1 MRGLPLPG
9 RLSLQVSLVSLQGSL
24 PAQVGLFPLVR
35 WFIGFALLLPSLV
48 LAHPAG
54 SAADAKPA
62 PSSPKRAAVKTHKDD
77 VKSGAAPA
85 DRCVHVV
92 RRGESLSRIAARHHV
107 ARQSIITANRLTD
120 PGALRVGQRLQ
131 IPECAGAAPQ
141 RVARRE
147 SGVVPPPVVLDSES
161 LLARVGPRRI
171 PTRLFVAVPDFNGD
185 GVQFQWPID
194 GPIASGFGRRPR
206 GWHAGIDIKAE
217 MGAPIRAA
225 AAGTVLFSGA
235 ERFYGRMIKLE
246 HAGGFTTTYAH
257 NLENLVE
264 VGDTVEAGAVIG
276 TVGRSGHASA
286 SHLHFEIRREGI
298 AYNPTH
304 LLDGPEVPVLASDP
318 GVPLGDDEDRE

>member
-1 MRGLPLPG
+1 MRGLI
-9 RLSLQVSLVSLQGSL
+9 
-24 PAQVGLFPLVR
+24 GL
-35 WFIGFALLLPSLV
+35 ALLLPSLV
-48 LAHPAG
+48 FAHPAV
-54 SAADAKPA
+54 SASDAKPA
-62 PSSPKRAAVKTHKDD
+62 TSSPRRAVAKPPKDD
-77 VKSGAAPA
+77 VKSVAATA
-85 DRCVHVV
+85 DRCVHVM

-107 ARQSIITANRLTD
+107 ARQSIITANHLAS

-131 IPECAGAAPQ
+131 IPGCKGAAPP

-171 PTRLFVAVPDFNGD
+171 PTRLFVAVPDFTGD

-194 GPIASGFGRRPR
+194 GPIASGFGRRPK
-206 GWHAGIDIKAE
+206 GWHAGIDIQAD
-217 MGAPIRAA
+217 MGTPIRAS
-225 AAGTVLFSGA
+225 AAGTVLVSGA

-246 HAGGFTTTYAH
+246 HAGGFTSTYAH

-264 VGDTVEAGAVIG
+264 VGDAVEAGAVIG

-298 AYNPTH
+298 AYNPMH
-304 LLDGPEVPVLASDP
+304 LLEGREAPVLASAP
-318 GVPLGDDEDRE
+318 GVPPDDDEDRE

>member
-1 MRGLPLPG
+1 MRGLI
-9 RLSLQVSLVSLQGSL
+9 
-24 PAQVGLFPLVR
+24 GL
-35 WFIGFALLLPSLV
+35 ALLLPSLV

-62 PSSPKRAAVKTHKDD
+62 TSSPKRAAVKTHKDD
-77 VKSGAAPA
+77 VKNVAAPA
-85 DRCVHVV
+85 DRCIHVV
-92 RRGESLSRIAARHHV
+92 RRGESLSRIAARHHI
-107 ARQSIITANRLTD
+107 ARQSIITANHLTS

-131 IPECAGAAPQ
+131 IPGCKAAAPQ

-147 SGVVPPPVVLDSES
+147 SGVVPPPIRLDDES

-194 GPIASGFGRRPR
+194 GPIASGFGRRAG
-206 GWHAGIDIKAE
+206 GWHAGVDIKAE
-217 MGAPIRAA
+217 MGAQIRAA
-225 AAGTVLFSGA
+225 AAGTVLVSGT

-298 AYNPTH
+298 AYNPAH
-304 LLDGPEVPVLASDP
+304 LLEGREVPVFASAP
-318 GVPLGDDEDRE
+318 GVSPGDDEDRE

>member
-1 MRGLPLPG
+1 MRGLPLLG
-9 RLSLQVSLVSLQGSL
+9 RLSLHVSLSPQLKWII
-24 PAQVGLFPLVR
+24 R
-35 WFIGFALLLPSLV
+35 FALLLPSLV
-48 LAHPAG
+48 LTHPAG
-54 SAADAKPA
+54 SAADTKLAT
-62 PSSPKRAAVKTHKDD
+62 SSPKRAAVKAHKGD
-77 VKSGAAPA
+77 VKSVAAPA

-107 ARQSIITANRLTD
+107 ARQSIITSNHLTS

-131 IPECAGAAPQ
+131 VPGCKAAPPQ

-147 SGVVPPPVVLDSES
+147 GGVVPPPVRLDSES

-171 PTRLFVAVPDFNGD
+171 PTRLFVAVPDFSGD

-194 GPIASGFGRRPR
+194 GPIASGFGRRPG
-206 GWHAGIDIKAE
+206 GWHAGIDIKAD

-225 AAGTVLFSGA
+225 AAGTVLVSSA

-264 VGDTVEAGAVIG
+264 VGDTVEAGAIIG
-276 TVGRSGHASA
+276 TAGRSGHASA

-298 AYNPTH
+298 AYNPMH
-304 LLDGPEVPVLASDP
+304 LLDGREVSVLASAP
-318 GVPLGDDEDRE
+318 GMPTGDDEDRE